1 MGIDPCG
8 APPVIS
14 ASAGGAE
21 GMYIASP
28 FILQTG
34 TSQQAQLFQAA
45 LKKWAAP
52 GTLIDSISAAGFATV
67 MNVQAALSKISGTP
81 NDQFDPEAAFKTG
94 SNHPNFLSHPYTC
107 DGKQMTGAPAICND
121 YYLMNQV
128 KNGQVTQPN
137 STDWTTSKG
146 YSRARGSNHRG
157 RIRPPPGGRIRLHRI
172 HEHVTT
178 MSSYILF
185 LILGLGA
192 GATYAILGQGL
203 VLKYRS
209 AGVVDFAHGAVAMFI
224 AYVFVNLRSFGEL
237 ELPVVIIPHQISLNG
252 GAGINTTL
260 AIVISLVYSAAL
272 GFVLYRL
279 VYRPLRN
286 ASQLTRVCASVG
298 VMLALQAIAVL
309 NYSTEPVA
317 TNPIFPSGALKISG
331 VTFPQDRLFFTGVV
345 IVISVALALIYRY
358 TRFGLATRAGAE
370 NDRGA
375 ALTGIS
381 ATRIASQNW
390 VIATVLAG
398 AAGILIAPVAS
409 LDPTSYTLFIVPA
422 LAAALVGRFESFWI
436 TALAGLLIG
445 CFQSEIGKLITVW
458 TWLPQS
464 GLSDA
469 VPFIVIII
477 VMAFRSRSVLA
488 RGGEAAQKNPS
499 VGRPGSPLASAG
511 ACFVGGLILLL
522 LLNNVLRFAF
532 ISSLTVTCIALSV
545 VVLTGY
551 VGQVSLA
558 QMSLAGIGGFML
570 GHISHGWGLGFPFSL
585 LAAGLCAVPVGLVI
599 GLPALRLRGVNLAVV
614 TLGFAAA
621 MDALIFSSSGF
632 AGGTAGLPIKA
643 PHLLGLNL
651 AANAGRST
659 NRVVFG
665 VMVLVVVILIG
676 LLVARLRRGPA
687 GRMLLAIRS
696 NERAAGSVGIN
707 VAQGK
712 LMAFALAA
720 FIAGVGGALTGY
732 LQGELTA
739 DSFAAFTSISLLAIV
754 FVAGVGRI
762 AGAVVAGVMFSA
774 AGLFV
779 TFLDIHLSV
788 GKYQAIVAGV
798 ALVLTAVQNPDGL
811 TSTSTGKGPAVALM
825 KLRDRVLGLRKS
837 GDGRLGAGRRCD
849 HERSVR
855 SGHRSGARQARRA
868 PSGCLTRRPGCAS
881 NTSATR
887 SGSAPRRPRLSWW
900 LPEGARRATG
910 LPDPRRQRLGHRP
923 GAERRQRA
931 RRVRGGAL
939 ELGVARCLAGK
950 GVDGPR
956 GERLVLAGRV
966 RGRAARAGGL
976 VGAVDRARPVLRT
989 ASSRAATGD
998 ARTG

>member
-1 MGIDPCG
+1 
-8 APPVIS
+8 
-14 ASAGGAE
+14 
-21 GMYIASP
+21 
-28 FILQTG
+28 
-34 TSQQAQLFQAA
+34 
-45 LKKWAAP
+45 
-52 GTLIDSISAAGFATV
+52 
-67 MNVQAALSKISGTP
+67 
-81 NDQFDPEAAFKTG
+81 
-94 SNHPNFLSHPYTC
+94 
-107 DGKQMTGAPAICND
+107 
-121 YYLMNQV
+121 
-128 KNGQVTQPN
+128 
-137 STDWTTSKG
+137 
-146 YSRARGSNHRG
+146 
-157 RIRPPPGGRIRLHRI
+157 
-172 HEHVTT
+172 

-185 LILGLGA
+185 LILGLGS

-252 GAGINTTL
+252 GHGFNTTL
-260 AIVISLVYSAAL
+260 AIVVSLVYAGIFGL
-272 GFVLYRL
+272 ILHYL
-279 VYRPLRN
+279 VYRPLRG

-317 TNPIFPSGALKISG
+317 TGPIFPSGGLTISG
-331 VTFPQDRLFFTGVV
+331 VTFPRDRLYFTGVV
-345 IVISVALALIYRY
+345 ILISVALALIYRY

-381 ATRIASQNW
+381 ANRVAAQNW

-398 AAGILIAPVAS
+398 AAGILIVPVSS

-445 CFQSEIGKLITVW
+445 CFQSEINKLITVW
-458 TWLPQS
+458 TWLPQT

-469 VPFIVIII
+469 VPFVVIIV

-488 RGGEAAQKNPS
+488 RGGDATQKNPS
-499 VGRPGSPLASAG
+499 IGRPSSPLRSAG
-511 ACFVGGLILLL
+511 GCFVAGVILLL

-532 ISSLTVTCIALSV
+532 ISSLTVTCVALSV

-585 LAAGLCAVPVGLVI
+585 ILAGLCAVPVGLVI

-621 MDALIFSSSGF
+621 MDALIFSSAGF

-643 PHLLGLNL
+643 PHLFGLNL
-651 AANAGRST
+651 AIDSGHST
-659 NRVVFG
+659 NRPIFG
-665 VMVLVVVILIG
+665 VMVLIVVILIG

-732 LQGELTA
+732 AQGELTA

-762 AGAVVAGVMFSA
+762 SGAVVAGVMFSA

-811 TSTSTGKGPAVALM
+811 TSTTTGKGPAVALM
-825 KLRDRVLGLRKS
+825 KLRDRVLGLRKPAAAGS
-837 GDGRLGAGRRCD
+837 EVVTNGATTPAAD
-849 HERSVR
+849 
-855 SGHRSGARQARRA
+855 
-868 PSGCLTRRPGCAS
+868 PS
-881 NTSATR
+881 
-887 SGSAPRRPRLSWW
+887 
-900 LPEGARRATG
+900 
-910 LPDPRRQRLGHRP
+910 PDKLDVHHP
-923 GAERRQRA
+923 
-931 RRVRGGAL
+931 
-939 ELGVARCLAGK
+939 VA
-950 GVDGPR
+950 
-956 GERLVLAGRV
+956 
-966 RGRAARAGGL
+966 
-976 VGAVDRARPVLRT
+976 
-989 ASSRAATGD
+989 
-998 ARTG
+998 